1 MHMITHSM
9 APDWLW
15 LAFLIGILILIFID
29 IALLHRTAKEESMR
43 SALLNTALWIGV
55 ALSFNLWFGLE
66 YGTTAGTEFLTG
78 YVIEKSLSMDNV
90 FVILLLFESMKIPA
104 KYQHR
109 VLFWGVLGAIIFRGI
124 FIIIG
129 AELIHR
135 FSWVLYVFGAILIIS
150 AVKFLRE
157 EKEEVEEVEHVVIR
171 YLKKIM
177 PVTSKIEGQAF
188 FIREHGRRAAT
199 PLFAA
204 LLLVET
210 SDIIFAVDSIPA
222 VFAVTRDPFIAFASN
237 ILAILGLRSLYFVIA
252 HWVKNLRYLK
262 PGLAVILGYVGIKML
277 IVEWYHIPAWISL
290 LVIIGVL
297 TTAALTSWYVNRLE
311 ERRR

>member
-29 IALLHRTAKEESMR
+29 VALLHRMAKEESMR

-135 FSWVLYVFGAILIIS
+135 FSWVLYIFGAILIIS
-150 AVKFLRE
+150 AIKFLRE

-171 YLKKIM
+171 YLKKVM

-188 FIREHGRRAAT
+188 FIREHGRRGN
-199 PLFAA
+199 
-204 LLLVET
+204 
-210 SDIIFAVDSIPA
+210 
-222 VFAVTRDPFIAFASN
+222 ASFR
-237 ILAILGLRSLYFVIA
+237 RSSA
-252 HWVKNLRYLK
+252 C
-262 PGLAVILGYVGIKML
+262 
-277 IVEWYHIPAWISL
+277 
-290 LVIIGVL
+290 
-297 TTAALTSWYVNRLE
+297 
-311 ERRR
+311 

>member
-1 MHMITHSM
+1 
-9 APDWLW
+9 
-15 LAFLIGILILIFID
+15 
-29 IALLHRTAKEESMR
+29 
-43 SALLNTALWIGV
+43 
-55 ALSFNLWFGLE
+55 
-66 YGTTAGTEFLTG
+66 
-78 YVIEKSLSMDNV
+78 MDNV

-135 FSWVLYVFGAILIIS
+135 FNWVLYVFGAILIIS
-150 AVKFLRE
+150 AIEFLRE
-157 EKEEVEEVEHVVIR
+157 EKEEVKEVDHVVIR

-177 PVTSKIEGQAF
+177 PVTSKIEGQSF

-237 ILAILGLRSLYFVIA
+237 IMAILGLRSLYFVIA
-252 HWVKNLRYLK
+252 HWVRNLRYLK

-277 IVEWYHIPAWISL
+277 IVQWYHIPAWISL

-297 TTAALTSWYVNRLE
+297 TIAALTSWYVNRLE